1 MNRPGIKTIAIVGAS
16 GQMGTLFSSDFTA
29 LGCAV
34 TPLNRPLTDEA
45 IRAALVDC
53 DMLLICVPVTA
64 MDAVLDRVMPHL
76 APPTILCDVG
86 SVKVLPMKAMLDRY
100 DGPVV
105 GTHPLFGPV
114 IPEGFEPRVAVVPGR
129 DSGVG
134 AEADIEAARA
144 VSDLFIACGYA
155 CFPSTAE
162 EHDRAMAIVQGLN
175 FTSTVAFLAAA
186 RDVDSIENYVTP
198 SFRRRLDSAHKMLTM
213 DTELFEAISEAN
225 PFLQESNRKFMSY
238 LSLAA
243 GGDLDLLAERAQ
255 WWWRNESY

>member
-1 MNRPGIKTIAIVGAS
+1 MNRPGITSIAIVGAK
-16 GQMGTLFSSDFTA
+16 GQMGNLFSGKFSA
-29 LGCAV
+29 LGCSV
-34 TPLNRPLTDEA
+34 TPINRPLTDEA
-45 IRAALVDC
+45 IQAALTGC
-53 DMLLICVPVTA
+53 DLLLLSVPVTA
-64 MDAVLDRVMPHL
+64 MDAVLDRVLPFL

-86 SVKVLPMKAMLDRY
+86 SVKMLPMKAMLDRY

-114 IPEGFEPRVAVVPGR
+114 IPAGFEPKVAVVPGR
-129 DSGVG
+129 DTDR
-134 AEADIEAARA
+134 AAADA
-144 VSDLFIACGYA
+144 VSALFAACGYS
-155 CFPSTAE
+155 CFDSTAE

-213 DTELFEAISEAN
+213 DTELFEVISEAN
-225 PFLQESNRKFMSY
+225 PFLQETNRKFMSY

>member
-1 MNRPGIKTIAIVGAS
+1 MNRPGITSIAIVGAS
-16 GQMGTLFSSDFTA
+16 GQMGNLFSRDFAA
-29 LGCAV
+29 LGCSV
-34 TPLNRPLTDEA
+34 TPIDRPLADDA
-45 IRAALVDC
+45 VRAALAGC
-53 DMLLICVPVTA
+53 DLLLLCVPVTA
-64 MDAVLDRVMPHL
+64 MDAVLDRVVPHL

-129 DSGVG
+129 ETDREA
-134 AEADIEAARA
+134 AEA
-144 VSDLFIACGYA
+144 VSALFAACGYT
-155 CFPSTAE
+155 CFDSTAE

-213 DTELFEAISEAN
+213 DTELFEIISEAN
-225 PFLQESNRKFMSY
+225 PFLQETNRKFMSY

>member
-1 MNRPGIKTIAIVGAS
+1 MNASGINSIAIVGAG
-16 GQMGTLFSSDFTA
+16 GQMGGLFSRDFAA
-29 LGCAV
+29 LGCSVAR
-34 TPLNRPLTDEA
+34 LDRPLTDEA
-45 IRAALVDC
+45 IASALRGC
-53 DMLLICVPVTA
+53 DLLLLSVPVTA
-64 MDAVLDRVMPHL
+64 MDDVLDRVTPHL
-76 APPTILCDVG
+76 EHRTILCDVG
-86 SVKVLPMKAMLDRY
+86 SVKVLPMKAMLDRF

-114 IPEGFEPRVAVVPGR
+114 IPEGFTPRVAVVPGR
-129 DSGVG
+129 ESD
-134 AEADIEAARA
+134 AEPARR
-144 VSDLFIACGYA
+144 VSALLEACGYT
-155 CFPSTAE
+155 CFDSTAE

-213 DTELFEAISEAN
+213 DTELFEVISEAN
-225 PFLQESNRKFMSY
+225 PFLQETNRKFMSY

-243 GGDLDLLAERAQ
+243 GGDLDLLSDRAQ